1 MKCVF
6 LVACTFKLCYRI
18 SMGIG
23 FRLRKTIRER
33 GLKQKWIAGQLEM
46 SENNFQRILDD
57 KVSLN
62 AKNLMRL
69 AVVLGVSTDFILGLK
84 DEAS

>member
-1 MKCVF
+1 
-6 LVACTFKLCYRI
+6 
-18 SMGIG
+18 MGIG